1 MKQPVLIMFLVL
13 SIWPAKAQDDDY
25 RPFIEEGKVWVS
37 GMYTEIYE
45 DWHLQHYIVYD
56 SFQGDTIVNGRQCK
70 CWHQRYVPRDEKER
84 PEFVFT
90 LAAYEENK
98 KVWFFQEGDSLPRLA
113 YDFGA
118 NPGDTVVVYLADARL
133 FRSQRAIFGLDFY
146 ETNSRD
152 SLIIISKKEIMVGE
166 RQQRVMY
173 YTSLSQY
180 STNES
185 SRDYIIEGVGSV
197 RGPFDNLGYRDGT
210 SPIYLAY
217 CQVNNDI
224 IFYNEYWAEYWNIPV
239 PTSIAAP
246 HSDATISSWHTL
258 SGHRL
263 SSPPTRKGVYI
274 RDGRKVL
281 MK

>member
-1 MKQPVLIMFLVL
+1 
-13 SIWPAKAQDDDY
+13 
-25 RPFIEEGKVWVS
+25 
-37 GMYTEIYE
+37 
-45 DWHLQHYIVYD
+45 
-56 SFQGDTIVNGRQCK
+56 
-70 CWHQRYVPRDEKER
+70 
-84 PEFVFT
+84 
-90 LAAYEENK
+90 
-98 KVWFFQEGDSLPRLA
+98 
-113 YDFGA
+113 
-118 NPGDTVVVYLADARL
+118 
-133 FRSQRAIFGLDFY
+133 
-146 ETNSRD
+146 
-152 SLIIISKKEIMVGE
+152 MVGE

-246 HSDATISSWHTL
+246 RSDSTISSWYTL

-263 SSPPTRKGVYI
+263 S
-274 RDGRKVL
+274 
-281 MK
+281 